1 MAETTTTPTTT
12 TQQPSLMERIR
23 GFFKDVRAESA
34 KVSWPT
40 RNELRDSTI
49 VVIITVI
56 LVSIF
61 VGLVDQVLT
70 LLMRFIIR

>member
-1 MAETTTTPTTT
+1 MAETTTSTTT
-12 TQQPSLMERIR
+12 TTSWMDRIR
-23 GFFKDVRAESA
+23 EFFKDVRTESS

-49 VVIITVI
+49 VVIIAVI

-70 LLMRFIIR
+70 LLMRVIIR

>member
-1 MAETTTTPTTT
+1 MAETTTTPTT
-12 TQQPSLMERIR
+12 QGSWMDRMRE
-23 GFFKDVRAESA
+23 FVKDVRLEST

-49 VVIITVI
+49 VVIIAVI

-61 VGLVDQVLT
+61 VGVIDRVLT
-70 LLMRFIIR
+70 FLMGLIIR